1 MNSPAKLSNDRALIE
16 RQLEKVINYG
26 GFCIGARRAPYKP
39 RHIFLNLDEGPV
51 RQHAKALR
59 KMALLFDQL
68 ANELEK

>member
-1 MNSPAKLSNDRALIE
+1 MEGSASVPVE
-16 RQLEKVINYG
+16 
-26 GFCIGARRAPYKP
+26 P
-39 RHIFLNLDEGPV
+39 RHIFLNLDEGPA